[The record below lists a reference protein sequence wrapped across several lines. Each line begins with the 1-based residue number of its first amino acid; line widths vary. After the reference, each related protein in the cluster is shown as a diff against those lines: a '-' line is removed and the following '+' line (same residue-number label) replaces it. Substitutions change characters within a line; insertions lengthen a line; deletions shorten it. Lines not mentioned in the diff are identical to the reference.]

1 MTFVASAVV
10 GSAVVGAYASNKA
23 SKAAEK
29 AQNKATAANERSADA
44 ALEFQREGFDMSK
57 PYFQDI
63 YGGAS
68 DAANAAVQN
77 GPYQGETL
85 AGMDPRTLDG
95 LNRQLNYAANNAGFA
110 NDAMSATSGFA
121 NNANTLYNNAAN
133 TDRLADGMT
142 FAGQNDISGA
152 LDFSKANNSA
162 QDAMNFGQANNTV
175 GDAYNF
181 AAGNTN
187 LQDANAFAAGST
199 NLQDANAF
207 AAGSTNVQDAL
218 AFANQDNMQGALD
231 YASGDRLDSMVSAA
245 MRDPYRQLTEQTLTG
260 IDARASGSGNMN
272 SSRAGIADAIAQ
284 RSYDDR
290 SADVAAG
297 IQDKLMTQYLGN
309 RDTLSEQ
316 FLGDRE
322 SQGDRFIDDRNTQ
335 TDRFTDNQR
344 DVSGDYMDAQQ
355 NAADMY
361 TDSSQ
366 FNTKTYL
373 NNQQDMRTAYT
384 NNAGQQYSDMT
395 TANNNL
401 GNIYGNASTLADSA
415 AGNIVNV
422 GDRFQANTQAG
433 YNEAQRRYLEQN
445 GGFNMGIYGQ
455 QNNIMQGAPQSGTAP
470 APYYQQPNM
479 YDPSTAALTG
489 GISAGYGA
497 YQMLGSPNLF
507 GNNQAATFNPTTTF
521 DPTGGIGVPSASG
534 NVGSL
539 YGSNPFGLN

>member
-1 MTFVASAVV
+1 MPVGAAIG
-10 GSAVVGAYASNKA
+10 GSAVIGGYSANKA
-23 SKAAEK
+23 AKSAAK
-29 AQNKATAANERSADA
+29 SQDKATAANTAASNA
-44 ALEFQREGFDMSK
+44 ALDFQREGFDMAK

-95 LNRQLNYAANNAGFA
+95 LNRQYNYAANNAGFA
-110 NDAMSATSGFA
+110 NDAMGATGGFA
-121 NNANTLYNNAAN
+121 NNANDLYNNAAN
-133 TDRLADGMT
+133 TDRLAGGMT

-181 AAGNTN
+181 AANN
-187 LQDANAFAAGST
+187 RNVQDANAFAA
-199 NLQDANAF
+199 NNRNVQDANAF

-260 IDARASGSGNMN
+260 IDASASGSGNMN

-322 SQGDRFIDDRNTQ
+322 SQADRFIDNRDTQ
-335 TDRFTDNQR
+335 ADRFIDNRR

-355 NAADMY
+355 NASDMY

-373 NNQQDMRTAYT
+373 NNQRDMRDSYT
-384 NNAGQQYSDMT
+384 NSAGQQYSDMT
-395 TANNNL
+395 TANNNM
-401 GNIYGNASTLADSA
+401 GSIYGNASTLADSA
-415 AGNIVNV
+415 AGNMVNV
-422 GDRFQANTQAG
+422 GNRFQADTQAG

-445 GGFNMGIYGQ
+445 GGFNMGVYGQ
-455 QNNIMQGAPQSGTAP
+455 QANIMSGAPQSGTAP
-470 APYYQQPNM
+470 SPYYQKPNF
-479 YDPSTAALTG
+479 YDPSTAGLTG
-489 GISAGYGA
+489 GISAGMGA
-497 YQMLGSPNLF
+497 YQMLGSPSLF

-521 DPTGGIGVPSASG
+521 DITGGIGVPSASG